1 MGDSYGNY
9 FLLKHDNIY
18 TFYTHMSYN
27 SIPVKVGD
35 KIKTGQKI
43 GYMRNTGHTL
53 GEHLHFEVRLT
64 TS

>member
-1 MGDSYGNY
+1 MAY
-9 FLLKHDNIY
+9 K
-18 TFYTHMSYN
+18 

-53 GEHLHFEVRLT
+53 GEHLHFEVRLN